1 MSAAAGRSGRRAR
14 LGLASLAS
22 GLAGASIAVAACGTA
37 PPLAPATGSGGE
49 CLTTVH
55 GVVQTNGALVP
66 HWLPAGFTLSP
77 EGSRTR
83 SLPAATYMNE
93 RAGPNSARLEL
104 TASYHYGPLTSRV
117 GGGTA
122 TRPIVIRGHRGLVQ
136 TRPAT
141 GFLGAYWK
149 PRSAFLVS
157 VVGYKL
163 PAPVVI
169 RAARHL
175 AFSPPRVVP
184 LPVTPGPIVTRVA
197 AIAAARRS
205 AGRARL
211 RATAKLSSWTEVST
225 LVGYA
230 SRQTPAP
237 DPTGA
242 PWRPV
247 WAVRLT
253 RADGPWLVVVDA
265 ASGRVQLSRSA
276 PRGLWFSALTDR
288 DLMRTCPGGSTARL
302 PFGVLTRTEE
312 RYATGWRPAYWSK
325 GARES
330 TRLVLT
336 TVPAVN
342 HADPS
347 MYGGCVLQN
356 CTLRELVW
364 VVIATSRARP
374 GHRLTCQPFSSP
386 AGFHPTKAK
395 EIFTVSVPDNYEFGC
410 HKVPAPIMK
419 LKDLAPPSARP
430 GGR

>member
-77 EGSRTR
+77 EGSRIF

-104 TASYHYGPLTSRV
+104 TASYHYGPLTSDV

-122 TRPIVIRGHRGLVQ
+122 TRPVMIRGQRGLVQ
-136 TRPAT
+136 TRPAA

-149 PRSAFLVS
+149 PGPSFLVS
-157 VVGYKL
+157 VVGYRL
-163 PAPVVI
+163 PAAVVV

-175 AFSPPRVVP
+175 AFSPPRTVT
-184 LPVTPGPIVTRVA
+184 LPVTAGPIVTRAA
-197 AIAAARRS
+197 AIAAAIRS
-205 AGRARL
+205 AGRGGL
-211 RATAKLSSWTEVST
+211 RARAKLSSWTEVST

-237 DPTGA
+237 DPRGT

-247 WAVRLT
+247 WAVLVT

-265 ASGRVQLSRSA
+265 ATGRVELSRAA
-276 PRGLWFSALTDR
+276 PRASWFSALTDR
-288 DLMRTCPGGSTARL
+288 DLMRPCPGASTARL

-312 RYATGWRPAYWSK
+312 RYATGWRPAYWAK
-325 GARES
+325 GTRES
-330 TRLVLT
+330 TRLVLS

-342 HADPS
+342 RADPS
-347 MYGGCVLQN
+347 MFGGCVMQN

-364 VVIATSRARP
+364 VVIATSSARP
-374 GHRLTCQPFSSP
+374 GHRLTCQPPSSP
-386 AGFHPTKAK
+386 VGFHRARAK

-410 HKVPAPIMK
+410 GRVPAPIMK
-419 LKDLAPPSARP
+419 LKDLAPPTPHAP
-430 GGR
+430 